1 MTDTVLHIVG
11 FVGTDIDH
19 RQVGEGTDLST
30 FRLASTPRRWDKGQ
44 RQYVDGTTNW
54 LTVQCW
60 RALAVHVRDS
70 LGRGDPVVVIGRL
83 RTEEWTKDE
92 VRQSRFYLDATTVGH
107 DLTKGVSAFR
117 KTTRP
122 VESPTD
128 EVAEAVKAMQQIED
142 AETLPGHEPKAS
154 GSAQPDVLKPAS

>member
-60 RALAVHVRDS
+60 RGLAMHVRES
-70 LGRGDPVVVIGRL
+70 LRRGDPVVVIGRL
-83 RTEEWTKDE
+83 RTEEWTKED
-92 VRQSRFYLDATTVGH
+92 VRQSRFYLDAMTVGH
-107 DLTKGVSAFR
+107 DLTRGVSTFR
-117 KTTRP
+117 KVVRP
-122 VESPTD
+122 VETPTD
-128 EVAEAVKAMQQIED
+128 EAAEALRAMRQIED
-142 AETLPGHEPKAS
+142 AETVPGHDREPTA
-154 GSAQPDVLKPAS
+154 GARPDVLKPAS